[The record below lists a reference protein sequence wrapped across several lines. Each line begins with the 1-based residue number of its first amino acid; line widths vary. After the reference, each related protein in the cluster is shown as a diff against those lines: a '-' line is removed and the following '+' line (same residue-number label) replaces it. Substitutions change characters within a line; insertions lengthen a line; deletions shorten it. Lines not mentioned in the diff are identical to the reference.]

1 MCMSTN
7 SFFAVADIESVNIME
22 VKQAAAKQ
30 VQSPHFGSIAE
41 AFGLHSF
48 MSSARNI
55 QSTALQ
61 DEISA
66 LTKLFTDCNIQT
78 TERLK
83 RLAFLVEKEQN
94 KFEARL
100 AEQESR
106 IAELEAKNSELF
118 ISVKWLRHLNEE
130 LERKEANHKAELD
143 HALEARESAFRKL
156 KHIRKV
162 ARDLLDERVTSP
174 PKQKILDEAL
184 HDDLYAEDSPT
195 TATVQSYRAA
205 SQVLSQTSNTD
216 EFRAPSPTSLCASW
230 KGGSDTF
237 ESPFPKTL
245 RDLAPQSSEWYLHF
259 HSMPPGC
266 SNLILGPIPWTKL
279 VDHFGL
285 TEDEMS
291 SLESLQNSP
300 QLGMRVQIT
309 TCHIQDETYSLGF
322 IYDPIFF
329 ETPTTTYLLD
339 WAPKTVNRKIRKYVT
354 ASRPDTVVHTFTCMG
369 DQRGWFYIGAQQW
382 QVAKLDSLWPID
394 DRDDIIAKLQQR
406 TRGQVSEPEIAKG
419 LDDKDLTQLCVEI
432 NSGSLR
438 ESTKFAGRAD
448 LLHYNPVTP
457 VRGLPAR

>member
-162 ARDLLDERVTSP
+162 ARDLLDERV
-174 PKQKILDEAL
+174 
-184 HDDLYAEDSPT
+184 
-195 TATVQSYRAA
+195 VQ
-205 SQVLSQTSNTD
+205 N
-216 EFRAPSPTSLCASW
+216 
-230 KGGSDTF
+230 
-237 ESPFPKTL
+237 PF
-245 RDLAPQSSEWYLHF
+245 
-259 HSMPPGC
+259 
-266 SNLILGPIPWTKL
+266 
-279 VDHFGL
+279 V
-285 TEDEMS
+285 
-291 SLESLQNSP
+291 
-300 QLGMRVQIT
+300 
-309 TCHIQDETYSLGF
+309 
-322 IYDPIFF
+322 
-329 ETPTTTYLLD
+329 
-339 WAPKTVNRKIRKYVT
+339 
-354 ASRPDTVVHTFTCMG
+354 
-369 DQRGWFYIGAQQW
+369 GA
-382 QVAKLDSLWPID
+382 
-394 DRDDIIAKLQQR
+394 R
-406 TRGQVSEPEIAKG
+406 
-419 LDDKDLTQLCVEI
+419 
-432 NSGSLR
+432 
-438 ESTKFAGRAD
+438 F
-448 LLHYNPVTP
+448 
-457 VRGLPAR
+457 